1 MKTTN
6 MINKLKNSPN
16 KFIQFIWTIIEKFTE
31 EKINEKSAVMTYY
44 VLLSVGPFLMALISF
59 MTYFLQNRSEE
70 LIRFLRDSLPDAEY
84 IVETVINYLSQANN
98 GLIALVSTFLALYSV
113 SKAITFLGKFI
124 NSIFQLNEKKG
135 IKNFIKRTINSYIFT
150 VAFVLSIIFFL
161 IIIVYQD
168 PLSWVFEY
176 IVGLPLENYIN
187 VSLFAN
193 LTPFIYLFIVLTLLY
208 KFIPNFNSTHR
219 LPWKTAFLGAGF
231 SSIGWII
238 MSGAFSIYVNNFNK
252 KNIMYGTLG
261 TIMVMMLW
269 IFLLMT
275 ILLLGAVVIYAYNEI
290 YLGHGVDQNLS
301 SDNESE

>member
-1 MKTTN
+1 MKITN
-6 MINKLKNSPN
+6 KINKLKDSPN

-59 MTYFLQNRSEE
+59 MTYLLQNRSEE
-70 LIRFLRDSLPDAEY
+70 LITFLRDSLPNAEY

-168 PLSWVFEY
+168 PLSWAFEY
-176 IVGLPLENYIN
+176 IV
-187 VSLFAN
+187 
-193 LTPFIYLFIVLTLLY
+193 
-208 KFIPNFNSTHR
+208 
-219 LPWKTAFLGAGF
+219 
-231 SSIGWII
+231 
-238 MSGAFSIYVNNFNK
+238 
-252 KNIMYGTLG
+252 
-261 TIMVMMLW
+261 
-269 IFLLMT
+269 
-275 ILLLGAVVIYAYNEI
+275 
-290 YLGHGVDQNLS
+290 
-301 SDNESE
+301 